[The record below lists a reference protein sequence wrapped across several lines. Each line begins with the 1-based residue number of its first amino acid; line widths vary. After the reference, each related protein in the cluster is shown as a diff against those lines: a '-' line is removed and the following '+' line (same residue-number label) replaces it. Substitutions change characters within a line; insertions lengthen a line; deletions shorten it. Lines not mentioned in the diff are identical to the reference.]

1 MEVATHVAELHDTV
15 DQDPVACLEWTKEKA
30 ADLQS
35 GFRRPWLHTPY
46 NDTTQRC
53 CRLHPHVWARLEGLK
68 MLYGVDLRIDDA
80 CQQSSNCIGTRG
92 YRNTQGTPEGDTAQV
107 RNSSLGHQLETLTT
121 TPNSSTKSR
130 GKPPPYSKSHRHGRP
145 YGAPITNRGVFVPF
159 V

>member
-1 MEVATHVAELHDTV
+1 
-15 DQDPVACLEWTKEKA
+15 
-30 ADLQS
+30 
-35 GFRRPWLHTPY
+35 
-46 NDTTQRC
+46 
-53 CRLHPHVWARLEGLK
+53 

-92 YRNTQGTPEGDTAQV
+92 YRNKHGTPEGDTAQV
-107 RNSSLGHQLETLTT
+107 RNSSLGHQLETPTT